1 MDLNDLNKKSISDMS
16 EEELMQAIKEIRTSR
31 RTPKAVT
38 ATPKPRASS
47 KTINP
52 ISNDAL
58 FASMSPEQI
67 ESLIKQLEAKK

>member
-1 MDLNDLNKKSISDMS
+1 MS

-31 RTPKAVT
+31 RTPKTTAV
-38 ATPKPRASS
+38 AKPKTSS
-47 KTINP
+47 KTIKP